1 MNNECT
7 FCGSKEVKFEDG
19 LAQCNACYHSWLYKK
34 STIIDFDD
42 VFGDLD
48 DLMPRKPQTI
58 NNNEKKS
65 ELETVEVSDQRDFSD
80 MEENE
85 QQDENK
91 KESNLLKKPIV
102 KQQQK
107 INRKRK
113 GTTQTTN
120 EEEDEEPNYGLR
132 KRRAIGKGVYLN
144 EGNSYDD
151 DEDEDEYIHDE
162 EEADSDNNELGLMN
176 YEEVS
181 LNEEEENNDYEI
193 YEPRAP
199 SGSTLKNTTIKKRLK
214 DQQKKKSSKPT
225 NRYNPF
231 ILFNKEMR
239 AKIKADNP
247 GASNFEVSRMI
258 GEAWKTLDP
267 VKKEAYQELSKR
279 KAQDYRNKAN
289 YFATR
294 PKPPPNVWI
303 IYSKQEIP
311 KIRAEN
317 PTLSVNEASKIA
329 AQHWKALSK
338 EEQDKYRQTAQNARD
353 EFRRTHPE
361 ETKAFY
367 AQMTR
372 TLQRTR
378 NRNKMNKNE

>member
-1 MNNECT
+1 
-7 FCGSKEVKFEDG
+7 
-19 LAQCNACYHSWLYKK
+19 
-34 STIIDFDD
+34 
-42 VFGDLD
+42 
-48 DLMPRKPQTI
+48 MPRKPQTI

-120 EEEDEEPNYGLR
+120 EEDEEPNYGLR

-267 VKKEAYQELSKR
+267 VKLKKKR
-279 KAQDYRNKAN
+279 D
-289 YFATR
+289 
-294 PKPPPNVWI
+294 
-303 IYSKQEIP
+303 KQ
-311 KIRAEN
+311 R
-317 PTLSVNEASKIA
+317 
-329 AQHWKALSK
+329 
-338 EEQDKYRQTAQNARD
+338 
-353 EFRRTHPE
+353 
-361 ETKAFY
+361 
-367 AQMTR
+367 
-372 TLQRTR
+372 
-378 NRNKMNKNE
+378 